1 MYHLKPKAK
10 SGVDRG
16 AQIWDLYE
24 NKHVF
29 HGIDPVEKRYLTRAH
44 LAELVAMLG
53 PPPMDMLERGAR
65 SKEFFDG
72 DGETALP
79 K

>member
-10 SGVDRG
+10 SDVDRG

-24 NKHVF
+24 DKHLF
-29 HGIDPVEKRYLTRAH
+29 HGIDPIGKRYLTRAH

-65 SKEFFDG
+65 SREFFDG